1 MLEVGFEPTTIALLV
16 TFAQRQNFCRYK
28 HEALTTELHER
39 ILNPVTTFLDFDVSA
54 ECPMIT

>member
-1 MLEVGFEPTTIALLV
+1 MGMCVERIVLEVGIEPTTIALLV

-39 ILNPVTTFLDFDVSA
+39 ILNPNCA
-54 ECPMIT
+54 AH